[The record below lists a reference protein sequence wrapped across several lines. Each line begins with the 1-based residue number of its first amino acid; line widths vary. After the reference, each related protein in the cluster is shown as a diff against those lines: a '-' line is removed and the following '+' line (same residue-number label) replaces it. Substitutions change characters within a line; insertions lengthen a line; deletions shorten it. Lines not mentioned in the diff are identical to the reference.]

1 MKEDNKNI
9 IIRIIL
15 IATIIVLII
24 SNLSIIKNN
33 FMPKNNERIP
43 NCNVD
48 IFDVDCE
55 KNNSD
60 TNEKTKT
67 TKDTESK
74 STIKEKAELV
84 VSDKNIIWSS
94 TNNLRIF
101 SNPVYSMEEKIA
113 PESSN
118 VYQFVVRNNT
128 KNNIKYSLD
137 FIENNQFDINMRYRL
152 KRSNNYIVG
161 SDNKWVDYKE
171 LDTNNVYLDSEKNH
185 TYYLEWKWQS
195 SNNDSKVGNRLNAG
209 YRIDIKIKAEVA
221 NE

>member
-1 MKEDNKNI
+1 MKEENKNI

-60 TNEKTKT
+60 TNEKTNT